1 MVERTS
7 GPDAARAQ
15 AQAMNSPA
23 TQTSGSA
30 TSSEVA
36 FDVFVKNISQASNEA
51 RLALAERLK
60 EAGIWKGKV
69 SSKFDL
75 KYYTAL
81 AKLEE
86 KYQGQVA
93 LDKMV
98 GATAPTAR
106 YDVLTD
112 IISGGG
118 DGDGSGG
125 GGPTTTRQTYVTSA
139 SQTAKLLNTIAV
151 DLLERNL
158 TKAEQAKYLK
168 MINAEQRK
176 QPSVQTQGEGFVTT
190 KGGIDE
196 QQFITEK
203 LEATSEAKNVRATDA
218 YTILMKE
225 LGGLD

>member
-15 AQAMNSPA
+15 AMSSPA

-30 TSSEVA
+30 ASGEVA
-36 FDVFVKNISQASNEA
+36 FDVFVKGISQASNEA

-98 GATAPTAR
+98 GATTPTAR

-112 IISGGG
+112 IIAGGG
-118 DGDGSGG
+118 DGDDD
-125 GGPTTTRQTYVTSA
+125 GGPRTTSQTYVTSA

-176 QPSVQTQGEGFVTT
+176 QPTVQTQGKGFVTT

>member
-1 MVERTS
+1 MVEPTYS
-7 GPDAARAQ
+7 GPDAARAMS
-15 AQAMNSPA
+15 APA

-30 TSSEVA
+30 TSGEIA
-36 FDVFVKNISQASNEA
+36 FDVFVKNISQTSDAA

-86 KYQGQVA
+86 KYQGQVT

-98 GATAPTAR
+98 GATTPTAR
-106 YDVLTD
+106 FDVLTS
-112 IISGGG
+112 IIS
-118 DGDGSGG
+118 SGG
-125 GGPTTTRQTYVTSA
+125 EDDGPTTTRQTYVTSA
-139 SQTAKLLNTIAV
+139 SQTAKLVNAIAS
-151 DLLERNL
+151 DLLERDL

-176 QPSVQTQGEGFVTT
+176 QPSVQTSGKGFVTT
-190 KGGIDE
+190 QGGVDE

-203 LEATSEAKNVRATDA
+203 LQATDEAKTVRATDA

>member
-1 MVERTS
+1 MVEPTS
-7 GPDAARAQ
+7 GPDAARAMS
-15 AQAMNSPA
+15 APA

-30 TSSEVA
+30 TSGEIA
-36 FDVFVKNISQASNEA
+36 FDVFVKNISQTSDAA

-86 KYQGQVA
+86 KYQGQIA

-98 GATAPTAR
+98 GATVPTAR
-106 YDVLTD
+106 FDVLTS
-112 IISGGG
+112 IISEGGE
-118 DGDGSGG
+118 DD
-125 GGPTTTRQTYVTSA
+125 GPTTTRQTYVTSA
-139 SQTAKLLNTIAV
+139 SQTAKLVNTIAA
-151 DLLERNL
+151 DLLERDL

-176 QPSVQTQGEGFVTT
+176 QPSVQTSGKGFVTT
-190 KGGIDE
+190 QGGVDE

-203 LEATSEAKNVRATDA
+203 LQATDEAKTVRATDA

>member
-1 MVERTS
+1 MVEPTS
-7 GPDAARAQ
+7 GPDAARAMS
-15 AQAMNSPA
+15 APA

-69 SSKFDL
+69 SSNFDL

-98 GATAPTAR
+98 GAPTPTAR
-106 YDVLTD
+106 YDVLAS
-112 IISGGG
+112 IITEG
-118 DGDGSGG
+118 DGEDDV
-125 GGPTTTRQTYVTSA
+125 PTTTRQTYVTSA
-139 SQTAKLLNTIAV
+139 SQTAKLANAIAV
-151 DLLERNL
+151 NLLERDL
-158 TKAEQAKYLK
+158 SPAEQEKIK
-168 MINAEQRK
+168 KIVNAEQRK
-176 QPSVQTQGEGFVTT
+176 QPSVQTSGKGFVTT
-190 KGGIDE
+190 QGGVDE
-196 QQFITEK
+196 QQLITEK
-203 LEATSEAKNVRATDA
+203 LQATDEAKTVRATDA

>member
-1 MVERTS
+1 MVEPTS
-7 GPDAARAQ
+7 GPDAARAR

-30 TSSEVA
+30 TSAEVA

-98 GATAPTAR
+98 GATVPTQR
-106 YDVLTD
+106 YDVLTS

-118 DGDGSGG
+118 EDDS
-125 GGPTTTRQTYVTSA
+125 GPTTTRQTYVTSA
-139 SQTAKLLNTIAV
+139 SQTARLANTIAV
-151 DLLERNL
+151 NLLERDL
-158 TKAEQAKYLK
+158 SPAEQAKIK
-168 MINAEQRK
+168 KIINAEQRK
-176 QPSVQTQGEGFVTT
+176 QPSVQTSGKGFVTT
-190 KGGIDE
+190 QGGVDE
-196 QQFITEK
+196 QQLITEK
-203 LEATSEAKNVRATDA
+203 LQATDEAKTVRATDA

>member
-1 MVERTS
+1 MVSPTS
-7 GPDAARAQ
+7 GPDAARAMS
-15 AQAMNSPA
+15 APA

-30 TSSEVA
+30 TSGEVA
-36 FDVFVKNISQASNEA
+36 FDVFVKGISQASNEA

-98 GATAPTAR
+98 GATTPTAR
-106 YDVLTD
+106 YDVLTS

-118 DGDGSGG
+118 DGD

-139 SQTAKLLNTIAV
+139 SQTAKLLNAVAV
-151 DLLERNL
+151 DLLERDL

-176 QPSVQTQGEGFVTT
+176 QPSVQTQGKGFVTT
-190 KGGIDE
+190 QGGVDE

-203 LEATSEAKNVRATDA
+203 LQATDEAKNVRATDA

>member
-1 MVERTS
+1 MVEPTYS
-7 GPDAARAQ
+7 GPDAARAMY
-15 AQAMNSPA
+15 APA
-23 TQTSGSA
+23 AQTSGSA

-60 EAGIWKGKV
+60 EAGIWTGKV

-86 KYQGQVA
+86 KYQGQIA

-98 GATAPTAR
+98 GAAVPTAR
-106 YDVLTD
+106 YDVLTS
-112 IISGGG
+112 IIS
-118 DGDGSGG
+118 DGDGEDD
-125 GGPTTTRQTYVTSA
+125 GPTTTRQTYVTSA
-139 SQTAKLLNTIAV
+139 SQTAKLANSIAV
-151 DLLERNL
+151 NLLERDL
-158 TKAEQAKYLK
+158 TPAEQAKIK
-168 MINAEQRK
+168 KIVNAEQRK
-176 QPSVQTQGEGFVTT
+176 QPSIQTSGKGFVTT
-190 KGGIDE
+190 QGGVDE
-196 QQFITEK
+196 QQLITEK
-203 LEATSEAKNVRATDA
+203 LQATDEAKNVRATDA

>member
-1 MVERTS
+1 MVEPTYS
-7 GPDAARAQ
+7 GPDAARAM
-15 AQAMNSPA
+15 AAPA

-30 TSSEVA
+30 SSSEVA
-36 FDVFVKNISQASNEA
+36 FDVFVKGISQASNDA
-51 RLALAERLK
+51 RLALAQRLK
-60 EAGIWKGKV
+60 DAGIWKGKI

-98 GATAPTAR
+98 GATTPTAR
-106 YDVLTD
+106 YDVLAD
-112 IISGGG
+112 IIASGDEEG
-118 DGDGSGG
+118 DG
-125 GGPTTTRQTYVTSA
+125 GPKTTKQTYVTSA
-139 SQTAKLLNTIAV
+139 SQTAKLLNAVAV

-176 QPSVQTQGEGFVTT
+176 QPSVQTSGDGFTT
-190 KGGIDE
+190 TMGGVDE
-196 QQFITEK
+196 EQLITEK
-203 LEATSEAKNVRATDA
+203 LQATQEAKNVRATDA
-218 YTILMKE
+218 YTVLMKE
-225 LGGLD
+225 FGGLR

>member
-1 MVERTS
+1 MVEPTY
-7 GPDAARAQ
+7 GPDAARAMS
-15 AQAMNSPA
+15 APA

-60 EAGIWKGKV
+60 EAGLWKGKV
-69 SSKFDL
+69 SSAFDL

-98 GATAPTAR
+98 GATAPTQR
-106 YDVLTD
+106 YDVLTS
-112 IISGGG
+112 IISTGEGE
-118 DGDGSGG
+118 D
-125 GGPTTTRQTYVTSA
+125 GPTTTTQTYITSP
-139 SQTAKLLNTIAV
+139 SQTAKLLDTIAV
-151 DLLERNL
+151 DLLERKL
-158 TKAEQAKYLK
+158 TDAEKAKYLK
-168 MINAEQRK
+168 MINAEQRR

-190 KGGIDE
+190 KGGVDE

-203 LEATSEAKNVRATDA
+203 LEATGEAQNVRATDA

>member
-1 MVERTS
+1 MVEPTYS
-7 GPDAARAQ
+7 SPDAARAM
-15 AQAMNSPA
+15 AAPA

-30 TSSEVA
+30 SSSEVA
-36 FDVFVKNISQASNEA
+36 FDVFVKGISQASNDA
-51 RLALAERLK
+51 RLALAQRLK
-60 EAGIWKGKV
+60 DAGIWKGKI

-98 GATAPTAR
+98 GATTPTAR
-106 YDVLTD
+106 YDVLAD
-112 IISGGG
+112 IIASGDEEG
-118 DGDGSGG
+118 DG
-125 GGPTTTRQTYVTSA
+125 GPKTTKQTYVTSA
-139 SQTAKLLNTIAV
+139 SQTAKLLNAVAV

-176 QPSVQTQGEGFVTT
+176 QPSVQTSGDGFTT
-190 KGGIDE
+190 TMGGVDE
-196 QQFITEK
+196 EQLIIEK
-203 LEATSEAKNVRATDA
+203 LQATSEAKNVRATDA
-218 YTILMKE
+218 YTVLMKE
-225 LGGLD
+225 FGGLR

>member
-1 MVERTS
+1 MVEPTS
-7 GPDAARAQ
+7 GPDAARA
-15 AQAMNSPA
+15 MSSPA

-36 FDVFVKNISQASNEA
+36 FDVFVKGISQASNEA

-98 GATAPTAR
+98 GATTPTAR
-106 YDVLTD
+106 YDVLTS
-112 IISGGG
+112 IISGG
-118 DGDGSGG
+118 DGEDD
-125 GGPTTTRQTYVTSA
+125 GPTTTRQTYVTSA
-139 SQTAKLLNTIAV
+139 SQTAKLANAIAV
-151 DLLERNL
+151 NLLERDL
-158 TKAEQAKYLK
+158 SPAEQAKIK
-168 MINAEQRK
+168 KIVNAEQRK
-176 QPSVQTQGEGFVTT
+176 QPSVQTSGKGFVTT
-190 KGGIDE
+190 QGGVDE
-196 QQFITEK
+196 QQLITEK
-203 LEATSEAKNVRATDA
+203 LQATDEAKTVRATDA

>member
-7 GPDAARAQ
+7 GPDAAR

-36 FDVFVKNISQASNEA
+36 FDVFVKGISQASNEA

-118 DGDGSGG
+118 DGDGD
-125 GGPTTTRQTYVTSA
+125 GPTTTRQTYVTSA

-176 QPSVQTQGEGFVTT
+176 QPSVQTAGKGFVTT
-190 KGGIDE
+190 KGGVDE

>member
-1 MVERTS
+1 MAEPTFS
-7 GPDAARAQ
+7 GPDAARAMS
-15 AQAMNSPA
+15 APA

-30 TSSEVA
+30 TSGEIA
-36 FDVFVKNISQASNEA
+36 FDVFVKNISQTSDAA

-98 GATAPTAR
+98 GATTPTAR
-106 YDVLTD
+106 FDVLTS

-118 DGDGSGG
+118 EDD
-125 GGPTTTRQTYVTSA
+125 GPTTTRQTYVTSA
-139 SQTAKLLNTIAV
+139 SQTAKLVNAIAS
-151 DLLERNL
+151 DLLERDL

-176 QPSVQTQGEGFVTT
+176 QPSVQTSGKGFVTT
-190 KGGIDE
+190 QGGVDE

-203 LEATSEAKNVRATDA
+203 LQATDEAKTVRATDA

>member
-1 MVERTS
+1 MVEPTS
-7 GPDAARAQ
+7 GPDAARAMS
-15 AQAMNSPA
+15 APA
-23 TQTSGSA
+23 TQNSGSA

-36 FDVFVKNISQASNEA
+36 FDVFVKGISQASNEA

-98 GATAPTAR
+98 GATVPTAR

-118 DGDGSGG
+118 EDDD
-125 GGPTTTRQTYVTSA
+125 GPTTTRQTYVTSA
-139 SQTAKLLNTIAV
+139 SQTAKLVNTIAA
-151 DLLERNL
+151 DLLERDL

-176 QPSVQTQGEGFVTT
+176 QPSVQTSGKGFVTT
-190 KGGIDE
+190 QGGVDE

-203 LEATSEAKNVRATDA
+203 LQATDEAKTVRATDA

>member
-1 MVERTS
+1 MVEPTYS
-7 GPDAARAQ
+7 GPDAARA
-15 AQAMNSPA
+15 MSTPA

-36 FDVFVKNISQASNEA
+36 FDVFVKNISQASDEA

-98 GATAPTAR
+98 GATVPTGR
-106 YDVLTD
+106 YDVLTS

-118 DGDGSGG
+118 EDDD
-125 GGPTTTRQTYVTSA
+125 GPTTTRQTYVTSA

-176 QPSVQTQGEGFVTT
+176 QPSVQTAGKGFVTT
-190 KGGIDE
+190 KGGVDE

>member
-1 MVERTS
+1 MS
-7 GPDAARAQ
+7 
-15 AQAMNSPA
+15 SPA

-36 FDVFVKNISQASNEA
+36 FDVFVKGISQASNEA

-98 GATAPTAR
+98 GATTPTAR
-106 YDVLTD
+106 YDVLTS
-112 IISGGG
+112 IISGG
-118 DGDGSGG
+118 DGEDD
-125 GGPTTTRQTYVTSA
+125 GPTTTRQTYVTSA
-139 SQTAKLLNTIAV
+139 SQTAKLANAIAV
-151 DLLERNL
+151 NLLERDL
-158 TKAEQAKYLK
+158 SPAEQAKIK
-168 MINAEQRK
+168 KIVNAEQRK
-176 QPSVQTQGEGFVTT
+176 QPSIQTSGKGFVTT
-190 KGGIDE
+190 QGGVDE
-196 QQFITEK
+196 QQLITEK
-203 LEATSEAKNVRATDA
+203 LQATDEAKTVRATDA

>member
-1 MVERTS
+1 MVSPTS
-7 GPDAARAQ
+7 GPDTARAMS
-15 AQAMNSPA
+15 APA

-36 FDVFVKNISQASNEA
+36 FDVFVKGISQASNEA

-60 EAGIWKGKV
+60 EAGLWKGKV
-69 SSKFDL
+69 SSAFDL

-86 KYQGQVA
+86 KYQGQIA

-98 GATAPTAR
+98 GATVPTQR
-106 YDVLTD
+106 YDVLTS
-112 IISGGG
+112 IISTGEGE
-118 DGDGSGG
+118 D
-125 GGPTTTRQTYVTSA
+125 GPTTTTQTYITSA
-139 SQTAKLLNTIAV
+139 SQTAKLLDTIAV
-151 DLLERNL
+151 DLLERKL
-158 TKAEQAKYLK
+158 TDAEKSKYLK
-168 MINAEQRK
+168 MINAEQRR

-190 KGGIDE
+190 KGGLDE

-203 LEATSEAKNVRATDA
+203 LEATGEAQNVRATDA

>member
-1 MVERTS
+1 MVEPTS
-7 GPDAARAQ
+7 GPDAARAMS
-15 AQAMNSPA
+15 APA

-36 FDVFVKNISQASNEA
+36 FDVFVKGISQAYNEA

-98 GATAPTAR
+98 GATVPTAR

-118 DGDGSGG
+118 EDGD
-125 GGPTTTRQTYVTSA
+125 GPTTTRQTYVTSA
-139 SQTAKLLNTIAV
+139 SQTAKLANAIAV
-151 DLLERNL
+151 NLLERDL
-158 TKAEQAKYLK
+158 SPAEQAKIK
-168 MINAEQRK
+168 KIVNAEQRK
-176 QPSVQTQGEGFVTT
+176 QPSIQTSGKGFVTT
-190 KGGIDE
+190 QGGVDE
-196 QQFITEK
+196 QQLITEK
-203 LEATSEAKNVRATDA
+203 LQATDEAKTVRATDA

>member
-1 MVERTS
+1 MVEPTS
-7 GPDAARAQ
+7 GPDAARAMS
-15 AQAMNSPA
+15 APA

-36 FDVFVKNISQASNEA
+36 FDVFVKNISQASDEA

-60 EAGIWKGKV
+60 EAGIWKGKI

-98 GATAPTAR
+98 GATAPTQR

-112 IISGGG
+112 IISGG
-118 DGDGSGG
+118 DGEDD
-125 GGPTTTRQTYVTSA
+125 GPTTTRQTYVTSA
-139 SQTAKLLNTIAV
+139 SQTAKLANAIAV
-151 DLLERNL
+151 NLLERDL
-158 TKAEQAKYLK
+158 SPAEQAKIK
-168 MINAEQRK
+168 KIVNAEQRK
-176 QPSVQTQGEGFVTT
+176 QPSIQTSGKGFVTT
-190 KGGIDE
+190 QGGVDE
-196 QQFITEK
+196 QQLITEK
-203 LEATSEAKNVRATDA
+203 LQATDEAKTVRATDA

>member
-1 MVERTS
+1 MAEPTYS
-7 GPDAARAQ
+7 GPDAARA
-15 AQAMNSPA
+15 MSTPA

-30 TSSEVA
+30 TSGEVA

-86 KYQGQVA
+86 KYQGQLT

-98 GATAPTAR
+98 GATVPTQR
-106 YDVLTD
+106 YDVLTS

-118 DGDGSGG
+118 EDDD
-125 GGPTTTRQTYVTSA
+125 GPTTTSQTYVTSA
-139 SQTAKLLNTIAV
+139 SQTAKLANAIAV
-151 DLLERNL
+151 NLLERDL
-158 TKAEQAKYLK
+158 SPAEQAKIK
-168 MINAEQRK
+168 KVVNAEQRK
-176 QPSVQTQGEGFVTT
+176 QPSIQTSGKGFVTT
-190 KGGIDE
+190 QGGVDE
-196 QQFITEK
+196 QQLITEK
-203 LEATSEAKNVRATDA
+203 LQATDEAKTVRATDA

>member
-1 MVERTS
+1 MVEPTYS
-7 GPDAARAQ
+7 GPDAARAMS
-15 AQAMNSPA
+15 APA

-30 TSSEVA
+30 TSGEIA
-36 FDVFVKNISQASNEA
+36 FDVFVKNISQTSDAA

-86 KYQGQVA
+86 KYQGQIA

-98 GATAPTAR
+98 GATVPTAR
-106 YDVLTD
+106 FDVLTS
-112 IISGGG
+112 IISEGGE
-118 DGDGSGG
+118 DD
-125 GGPTTTRQTYVTSA
+125 GPTTTRQTYVTSA
-139 SQTAKLLNTIAV
+139 SQTAKLVNTIAA
-151 DLLERNL
+151 DLLERDL

-176 QPSVQTQGEGFVTT
+176 QPSVQTSGKGFVTT
-190 KGGIDE
+190 QGGVDE

-203 LEATSEAKNVRATDA
+203 LQATDEAKTVRATDA

>member
-1 MVERTS
+1 
-7 GPDAARAQ
+7 
-15 AQAMNSPA
+15 MNSPA

-30 TSSEVA
+30 TSGEVA

-98 GATAPTAR
+98 GATTPTAR

-118 DGDGSGG
+118 DGDGD
-125 GGPTTTRQTYVTSA
+125 GPTTTRQTYVTSA

-176 QPSVQTQGEGFVTT
+176 QPSVQTAGKGFVTT
-190 KGGIDE
+190 KGGVDE

>member
-7 GPDAARAQ
+7 GPDAAR

-30 TSSEVA
+30 TSGEVA

-98 GATAPTAR
+98 GATTPTAR
-106 YDVLTD
+106 YDVLTS
-112 IISGGG
+112 IISGG
-118 DGDGSGG
+118 DGEDD
-125 GGPTTTRQTYVTSA
+125 GPTTTRQTYVTSA
-139 SQTAKLLNTIAV
+139 SQTAKLANAIAV
-151 DLLERNL
+151 NLLERDL
-158 TKAEQAKYLK
+158 SPAEQAKIK
-168 MINAEQRK
+168 KIVNAEQRK
-176 QPSVQTQGEGFVTT
+176 QPSIQTSGKGFVTT
-190 KGGIDE
+190 QGGVDE
-196 QQFITEK
+196 QQLITEK
-203 LEATSEAKNVRATDA
+203 LQATDEAKTVRATDA

>member
-1 MVERTS
+1 MVEPTS
-7 GPDAARAQ
+7 GPDAARAR

-98 GATAPTAR
+98 GATVPTQR
-106 YDVLTD
+106 YDVLTS

-118 DGDGSGG
+118 DGD

-139 SQTAKLLNTIAV
+139 SQTARLANTIAV
-151 DLLERNL
+151 NLLERDL
-158 TKAEQAKYLK
+158 SPAEQAKIK
-168 MINAEQRK
+168 KIINAEQRK
-176 QPSVQTQGEGFVTT
+176 QPSVQTSGKGFVTT
-190 KGGIDE
+190 QGGVDE
-196 QQFITEK
+196 QQLITEK
-203 LEATSEAKNVRATDA
+203 LQATDEAKTVRATDA

>member
-1 MVERTS
+1 MVEPTS
-7 GPDAARAQ
+7 GPDAARA
-15 AQAMNSPA
+15 MSSPA

-36 FDVFVKNISQASNEA
+36 FDVFVKGISQASNEA

-98 GATAPTAR
+98 GATAPTQR

-112 IISGGG
+112 IISGG
-118 DGDGSGG
+118 DGEDD
-125 GGPTTTRQTYVTSA
+125 GPTTTRQTYVTSA
-139 SQTAKLLNTIAV
+139 SQTAKLANAIAV
-151 DLLERNL
+151 NLLERDL
-158 TKAEQAKYLK
+158 SPAEQAKIK
-168 MINAEQRK
+168 KIVNAEQRK
-176 QPSVQTQGEGFVTT
+176 QPSVQTSGKGFVTT
-190 KGGIDE
+190 QGGVDE
-196 QQFITEK
+196 QQLITEK
-203 LEATSEAKNVRATDA
+203 LQATDEAKTVRATDA